1 MITSMTGFGKNET
14 SILNKKIAVEIRTLN
29 SKNIDLNFRVPHV
42 FKELE
47 PQLRS
52 IVSEQLNRGKI
63 DVSVY
68 METDDGSSNT
78 TRINKEVVDDY
89 IEQLNQIHQGD
100 RIELLKMAIKLPDAL
115 KTEKEELKK
124 EEKEALLSVFSEAL
138 LQVNDYRK
146 NEGAALE
153 KDFDQRLEVLGKLL
167 KEVIRI
173 DPERKEKVSLKLRNS
188 IEQLTVEV
196 DQNRME
202 QELIY
207 FLEKYDIT
215 EEKVRL
221 ENHLSYFKEIMN
233 QDQPNGKKLGF
244 ISQEIG
250 REINT
255 IGSKANHSGLQ
266 KIVVEMK
273 DELEKIKEQLL
284 NVL

>member
-1 MITSMTGFGKNET
+1 MITSMTGFGKSET
-14 SILNKKIAVEIRTLN
+14 SILNKKIVVEIRTLN
-29 SKNIDLNFRVPHV
+29 SKNIDLNFRVPHI
-42 FKELE
+42 FRELE
-47 PQLRS
+47 PQLRGT
-52 IVSEQLNRGKI
+52 ISEQLNRGKV

-68 METDDGSSNT
+68 IETDSGSNT
-78 TRINKEVVDDY
+78 THLNKEVVNDY
-89 IEQLNQIHQGD
+89 IKQLNQIHQGD
-100 RIELLKMAIKLPDAL
+100 HTELLKIAVRLPDTL
-115 KTEKEELKK
+115 KTEKEDLKK
-124 EEKEALLSVFSEAL
+124 EEKEALIDVFSSAL
-138 LQVNDYRK
+138 IQVNNYRK

-153 KDFDQRLEVLGKLL
+153 KDFNQRLEVLEKLL
-167 KEVIRI
+167 SEVIQI
-173 DPERKEKVSLKLRNS
+173 DPDRKEKVSLKLRNS
-188 IEQLTVEV
+188 LEQLTVEI

-207 FLEKYDIT
+207 YLEKYDIT

-221 ENHLSYFKEIMN
+221 DNHLSYFKEIMS

>member
-1 MITSMTGFGKNET
+1 MTGFGKSET
-14 SILNKKIAVEIRTLN
+14 SILNKKIVVEIRTLN
-29 SKNIDLNFRVPHV
+29 SKNIDLNFRVPHI
-42 FKELE
+42 FRELE
-47 PQLRS
+47 PQLRGT
-52 IVSEQLNRGKI
+52 ISEQLNRGKV

-68 METDDGSSNT
+68 IETDSGSNT
-78 TRINKEVVDDY
+78 THLNKEVVNDY
-89 IEQLNQIHQGD
+89 IKQLNQIHQGD
-100 RIELLKMAIKLPDAL
+100 RTELLKIAVRLPDTL
-115 KTEKEELKK
+115 KTEKEDLKK
-124 EEKEALLSVFSEAL
+124 EEKEALIEVFSSAL
-138 LQVNDYRK
+138 IQVNNYRK

-153 KDFDQRLEVLGKLL
+153 KDFNQRLEVLEKLL
-167 KEVIRI
+167 SEVIQI
-173 DPERKEKVSLKLRNS
+173 DHDRKEKVSLKLRNS
-188 IEQLTVEV
+188 LEQLTVEI

-207 FLEKYDIT
+207 YLEKYDIT

-221 ENHLSYFKEIMN
+221 DNHLSYFKEIMS